1 MIKILFVLAG
11 GGIGSLLRYGV
22 SGVFSKTGSG
32 FPLGTLLVNLTGSFL
47 IGLFWGVSEKAVFG
61 NPNWKI
67 FIFAGVLGGFT
78 TFSAYGLESFNL
90 LRAGKPMLALANILL
105 SNIFGIAL
113 VGLGFLVSRYLIK
126 HIF

>member
-1 MIKILFVLAG
+1 M
-11 GGIGSLLRYGV
+11 RYGV

-78 TFSAYGLESFNL
+78 TYSTYGLESFNL